1 VYSLKRN
8 LLGKHFNDL
17 SAIVRELSILLANT
31 YNFNECGFKI
41 GIGGAQD
48 VVTIETF
55 KVVLAS
61 TKTNRDFTTIVD
73 AVNAKGETIPL
84 LCIIKGAT
92 IQHKHVS

>member
-8 LLGKHFNDL
+8 LLNKHFNDL

-31 YNFNECGFKI
+31 YNFNECGFRI
-41 GIGGAQD
+41 GIGSAQD
-48 VVTIETF
+48 VVIIETF

-61 TKTNRDFTTIVD
+61 TKTNRDFATIVE
-73 AVNAKGETIPL
+73 AVNAKGETILL